1 MTALYSYE
9 RDLYELMLSCGE
21 YTRKKENQKY
31 GKYNQTDN
39 SNITPISITLYMKGS
54 RVSYT
59 P

>member
-1 MTALYSYE
+1 
-9 RDLYELMLSCGE
+9 MLSCGE